1 MILKTLLLLPGVLWT
16 GLYHK
21 SEINRIFRFIKKIT
35 DNIMGG
41 ILDLLN
47 SDIGQQLVKGA
58 GAQMG
63 MDDNSTSSALS
74 AAMPLI
80 LGALK
85 NNAGSTEGSAQLL
98 GALQNSKHSNGSMMD
113 NLGSI
118 LGGSEIDKD
127 VMDDGGKILGHVF
140 GGQENNAA
148 NALSKSSGID
158 MNSAM
163 NLLKVAAPLVM
174 SYLGKQ
180 TSQNNISDQGGLGD
194 LLGSLLGGQ
203 GSDMQN
209 MASLIQGFDGN
220 DSSLDDIAGMLT
232 GGSKSAGGL
241 GGLINDF
248 LK

>member
-1 MILKTLLLLPGVLWT
+1 M
-16 GLYHK
+16 
-21 SEINRIFRFIKKIT
+21 S
-35 DNIMGG
+35 G

-47 SDIGQQLVKGA
+47 SEMGQELVKGA
-58 GAQMG
+58 SSQMG
-63 MDDNSTSSALS
+63 MDDKSTSSALS

-85 NNAGSTEGSAQLL
+85 NNTGSVEGSEQLL
-98 GALQNSKHSNGSMMD
+98 GALQNSKHSSGSMLD

-163 NLLKVAAPLVM
+163 YLLKVAAPMVM

-180 TSQNNISDQGGLGD
+180 TSQNNISDQGGISD
-194 LLGSLLGGQ
+194 LIGGLLGGQ
-203 GSDMQN
+203 GADMSS

-220 DSSLDDIAGMLT
+220 DSSMDDIAGMLT
-232 GGSKSAGGL
+232 GGSKSSGGL
-241 GGLINDF
+241 GDLLGGF

>member
-1 MILKTLLLLPGVLWT
+1 MM
-16 GLYHK
+16 
-21 SEINRIFRFIKKIT
+21 S
-35 DNIMGG
+35 G
-41 ILDLLN
+41 ILDLL
-47 SDIGQQLVKGA
+47 SSEMGQQLIKGA
-58 GAQMG
+58 SSQMG
-63 MDDNSTSSALS
+63 MDSKSTSGALS
-74 AAMPLI
+74 AAIPLI
-80 LGALK
+80 LGGLK
-85 NNAGSTEGSAQLL
+85 NNTGSAEGSEQLL
-98 GALQNSKHSNGSMMD
+98 GALQNSKHSSGSMLD

-127 VMDDGGKILGHVF
+127 VMDDGGRILGHVF

-163 NLLKVAAPLVM
+163 NLLKVAAPMVM

-180 TSQNNISDQGGLGD
+180 TSQNNISDQGGISD
-194 LLGSLLGGQ
+194 LIGGLLGGQ
-203 GSDMQN
+203 GADMAS

-232 GGSKSAGGL
+232 GGSKSSGGL
-241 GGLINDF
+241 GDLLGGF

>member
-1 MILKTLLLLPGVLWT
+1 MGSILDVL
-16 GLYHK
+16 K
-21 SEINRIFRFIKKIT
+21 SEMGQELIKGT
-35 DNIMGG
+35 
-41 ILDLLN
+41 
-47 SDIGQQLVKGA
+47 S
-58 GAQMG
+58 AQMG
-63 MDDNSTSSALS
+63 MDQTSTSGALG
-74 AAMPLI
+74 AALPLI

-85 NNAGSTEGSAQLL
+85 NNAGSAQGSAQLL
-98 GALQNSKHSNGSMMD
+98 GALKDSKHSKGGMMD

-118 LGGSEIDKD
+118 LGGSGIDQD

-163 NLLKVAAPLVM
+163 NLLKIAAPLVM

-180 TSQNNISDQGGLGD
+180 TAQNNISDQGGLGN
-194 LLGSLLGGQ
+194 LLGGLLGGQ
-203 GSDMQN
+203 GADMAN

-220 DSSLDDIAGMLT
+220 DSSVDDIAGMLT
-232 GGSKSAGGL
+232 GGSKSGGSL

>member
-1 MILKTLLLLPGVLWT
+1 MSSILDILN
-16 GLYHK
+16 
-21 SEINRIFRFIKKIT
+21 SEI
-35 DNIMGG
+35 
-41 ILDLLN
+41 
-47 SDIGQQLVKGA
+47 GQELVKGTST
-58 GAQMG
+58 QMG
-63 MDDNSTSSALS
+63 MDSKSASGALS
-74 AAMPLI
+74 TALPLI
-80 LGALK
+80 LGGLK
-85 NNAGSTEGSAQLL
+85 NNAGSASGSAQLL
-98 GALQNSKHSNGSMMD
+98 GALQNSKHSSGNVMD

-118 LGGSEIDKD
+118 LGGSGIDQD

-140 GGQENNAA
+140 GGQESNAA

-180 TSQNNISDQGGLGD
+180 TAQKNISDQGGLGD
-194 LLGSLLGGQ
+194 LLGGLLGDQ
-203 GSDMQN
+203 GSNMES

-220 DSSLDDIAGMLT
+220 DSSIEDIAGMFT

-241 GGLINDF
+241 GGLLNDF

>member
-1 MILKTLLLLPGVLWT
+1 M
-16 GLYHK
+16 
-21 SEINRIFRFIKKIT
+21 S
-35 DNIMGG
+35 G

-47 SDIGQQLVKGA
+47 SEMGQELVKGA
-58 GAQMG
+58 STQMG
-63 MDDNSTSSALS
+63 MDNKSTSGALS
-74 AAMPLI
+74 AAIPLI
-80 LGALK
+80 LGGLK
-85 NNAGSTEGSAQLL
+85 NNSASSEGSAQLL
-98 GALQNSKHSNGSMMD
+98 GALQNSKHSSGSMLD
-113 NLGSI
+113 NLGSR
-118 LGGSEIDKD
+118 LGGSEIDQD
-127 VMDDGGKILGHVF
+127 VMDDGGRILGHVF

-180 TSQNNISDQGGLGD
+180 TSQNNISDQGGISD
-194 LLGSLLGGQ
+194 LIGGLLGGQ
-203 GSDMQN
+203 GGDMAS

-232 GGSKSAGGL
+232 GGSKSSGGL
-241 GGLINDF
+241 GGMISDF